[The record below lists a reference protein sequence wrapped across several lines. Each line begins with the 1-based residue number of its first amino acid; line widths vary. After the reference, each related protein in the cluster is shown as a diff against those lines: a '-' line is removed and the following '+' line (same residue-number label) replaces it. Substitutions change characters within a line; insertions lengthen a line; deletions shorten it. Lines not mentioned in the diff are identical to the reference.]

1 MPHGRRGKGDPKR
14 VPDSRAAPGATYK
27 EFCGN
32 SVNTGPMADVPS
44 LDENNPMFAE
54 CQHPVVA
61 IFLVFLNGMPRAVS
75 AVTADSQGA
84 EFYFPEEYL
93 SLWFRQALGED
104 VSIWCFPK
112 PGYKGICLL
121 G

>member
-14 VPDSRAAPGATYK
+14 VPDSRAAPAATYK

-32 SVNTGPMADVPS
+32 SVNTGPMADVPP

-61 IFLVFLNGMPRAVS
+61 IFLVFLNGMPVKYVS
-75 AVTADSQGA
+75 LTQ
-84 EFYFPEEYL
+84 EFQPA
-93 SLWFRQALGED
+93 Q
-104 VSIWCFPK
+104 
-112 PGYKGICLL
+112 
-121 G
+121 